1 MDCSFDSL
9 IDLLEG
15 ELDLDRQLAV
25 LTHLDDC
32 EVCFD
37 AIYQISR
44 DRNSMLAQNKVVVS

>member
-1 MDCSFDSL
+1 MDCSFDRL

-25 LTHLDDC
+25 LTHLDHC

-44 DRNSMLAQNKVVVS
+44 DRNSMPGQNEVGVG